1 MFVRFFSFVPNSLL
15 VSLKVIEL
23 ANKTTET
30 SVHLWAGDGF
40 RESWSSKHWII

>member
-1 MFVRFFSFVPNSLL
+1 MFVRFFSFVFHSLL

-30 SVHLWAGDGF
+30 SVHFWAEDGF
-40 RESWSSKHWII
+40 REPWSSKHLIA